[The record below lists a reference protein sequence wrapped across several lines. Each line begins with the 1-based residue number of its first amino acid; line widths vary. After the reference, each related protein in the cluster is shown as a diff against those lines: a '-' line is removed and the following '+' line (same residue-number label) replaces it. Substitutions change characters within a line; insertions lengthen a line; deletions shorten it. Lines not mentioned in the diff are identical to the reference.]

1 MSLRIAKKWFNETLE
16 GEIAGAALLTRHGYS
31 LRPRVTYLY
40 SDSIKF
46 IAGYEYFRGS
56 DKTIYGLLE
65 KNKTLFA
72 EVRYFF

>member
-1 MSLRIAKKWFNETLE
+1 MRVAKKWFNETLDTE
-16 GEIAGAALLTRHGYS
+16 LAGAALFGRYGYL
-31 LRPRVTYLY
+31 LRPRVTWLY

-46 IAGYEYFRGS
+46 IGGYEWFKGS

-72 EVRYFF
+72 EVRWFF